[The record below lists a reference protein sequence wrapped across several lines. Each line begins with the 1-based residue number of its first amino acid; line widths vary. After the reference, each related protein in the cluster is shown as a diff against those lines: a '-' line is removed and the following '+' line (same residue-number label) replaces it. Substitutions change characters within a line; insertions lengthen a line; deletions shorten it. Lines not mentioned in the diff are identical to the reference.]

1 VASQK
6 QKQLSRRQQPL
17 ETFVIGQKEIAA
29 KKQGRKKYLS
39 PSVSDVSTL
48 CETEDKDK
56 TQSITTTL
64 PPTVTGLQIGMSATL
79 RNVMIFYLL
88 QNEVIATIEVLIK
101 VIVNES
107 GGHSTDESKLM
118 QIMETK
124 QKLDKQKKY
133 CQALQDQQ
141 IFDAKIKQE
150 KLVKENQNFD
160 FPSLLKHI

>member
-1 VASQK
+1 MASQK

-39 PSVSDVSTL
+39 PSVSDVSTS

-88 QNEVIATIEVLIK
+88 QNEVTATIEVIIK